1 MAANFSL
8 SVPID
13 WKIQKHPNSKRPADS
28 PELISQSCYRSPGRS
43 RMNGFLLVFTISL
56 LVAVQ
61 IQTGVLGQ
69 NDTQAKPPT
78 PAAGITIK
86 LPAKPAKGGAPSLIN
101 VGACSFFFFANTFMC
116 LVYLG

>member
-1 MAANFSL
+1 MN
-8 SVPID
+8 
-13 WKIQKHPNSKRPADS
+13 IQKHPDSKRPADS
-28 PELISQSCYRSPGRS
+28 PELTSQSCYQSPGRS

-69 NDTQAKPPT
+69 NDTKPVT

-86 LPAKPAKGGAPSLIN
+86 LPAKPTKGGAPSHIN
-101 VGACSFFFFANTFMC
+101 VGACSFFLFANTFMC
-116 LVYLG
+116 LFYLG